1 VTPGA
6 GVTAVDSSSQ
16 GAIRKRGRT
25 IGNVAFAAIVTLF
38 TVVCSIQILQ
48 QAWAIPAVP
57 ANAPVLECRA
67 GLSAL
72 ISAIHRARTAAS
84 KVSGEHAAL
93 ATFRDALLPEW
104 STRPAFDERCAG
116 DADAL
121 QSLGEIDRLRYAEE
135 HALRYEALDVAGRR
149 TRVRALETELH
160 ETR

>member
-1 VTPGA
+1 
-6 GVTAVDSSSQ
+6 VTAAESSTSQ
-16 GAIRKRGRT
+16 GTVRKRGRT

-48 QAWAIPAVP
+48 QAWATPAIPA
-57 ANAPVLECRA
+57 AAPIVECRA

-84 KVSGEHAAL
+84 QVSGERAAL

-104 STRPAFDERCAG
+104 STRPAYDARCAG

-121 QSLGEIDRLRYAEE
+121 LSLAEIDRLRYAEE
-135 HALRYEALDVAGRR
+135 HALRYEALDVAARR
-149 TRVRALETELH
+149 TRVRALETKLH
-160 ETR
+160 ETH